1 MANKINVNSNY
12 DTIYASKYT
21 YDIESYA
28 IKNNLDLETQ
38 SGQNV
43 IKDAIRN
50 KDIEFPS
57 TSNLNMLTA
66 SEMLELEPVGRPLRI
81 RKQEKMLYPTLE
93 PILKLIWRRMF

>member
-50 KDIEFPS
+50 KDIEFP
-57 TSNLNMLTA
+57 
-66 SEMLELEPVGRPLRI
+66 
-81 RKQEKMLYPTLE
+81 
-93 PILKLIWRRMF
+93 